1 MHAKFFFTKL
11 DHIAISLVIS
21 KVRVK
26 TFTTQDHENPRPTC
40 PTFFDNAYRK
50 KNAQVLPEREL
61 PDRSC
66 HLVKIWSYSH
76 TVIHIYKL
84 YIIYMYLQGKF
95 QGPTIVGP
103 LFPYYSKGLLRIYIY
118 IYTYLVK
125 LLRRHATSPQK
136 KVADEGKSTIFSGKS
151 RFDRVRWNM
160 IIWPDVYR
168 HIYIYIYPGGVC
180 HYIVQIEIHSVSSE
194 SMTLY
199 WKC

>member
-1 MHAKFFFTKL
+1 MSALAKARDCHNKNQYIYSMFIAYMHAKFFFTKL

-95 QGPTIVGP
+95 QGPPIVGP

-118 IYTYLVK
+118 IHVSGQII
-125 LLRRHATSPQK
+125 ATSRDPHPK
-136 KVADEGKSTIFSGKS
+136 K
-151 RFDRVRWNM
+151 R
-160 IIWPDVYR
+160 
-168 HIYIYIYPGGVC
+168 
-180 HYIVQIEIHSVSSE
+180 
-194 SMTLY
+194 
-199 WKC
+199 